1 MDLKITLLDLI
12 DAQTR
17 EHWRQERKA
26 AARQSPKALWADYH
40 ARKAGELETIAER
53 LRRARIIEGDER

>member
-1 MDLKITLLDLI
+1 MDLKITLLDII
-12 DAQTR
+12 DQQTR

-26 AARQSPKALWADYH
+26 AARPTPKAAWADYH
-40 ARKAGELETIAER
+40 ARKAGELETLAER

>member
-1 MDLKITLLDLI
+1 MDLKLTLLDLI

-26 AARQSPKALWADYH
+26 AARSSAKALWADYH

-53 LRRARIIEGDER
+53 LRRARIIEGDDR

>member
-1 MDLKITLLDLI
+1 VDLKLTLLDII
-12 DAQTR
+12 DQQTR

-26 AARQSPKALWADYH
+26 AARDTPKALWADYH